1 MILRIPSMT
10 SAFSRSL
17 RLRQSLFRPITQW
30 GIEFEDEVS
39 VKPLY
44 EQREGS
50 RSGVVPFFTTKKG
63 GKLQKFLIDECMKPS
78 IEEAQN
84 SFWKLN
90 PADWIATLNSFAG
103 ETTRTHTRKKRRKWK
118 MTHLLEKKSKMGLL
132 QEEEPHQVPEELLC
146 WN

>member
-1 MILRIPSMT
+1 MMILRIPSMT
-10 SAFSRSL
+10 SSAFSL
-17 RLRQSLFRPITQW
+17 RLRPSLFWLHSRALNWRWSERETATSRGECGVAKRSSAILH
-30 GIEFEDEVS
+30 DEEGWQTP
-39 VKPLY
+39 KILDRWMY
-44 EQREGS
+44 EA
-50 RSGVVPFFTTKKG
+50 FK
-63 GKLQKFLIDECMKPS
+63 
-78 IEEAQN
+78 EAQN